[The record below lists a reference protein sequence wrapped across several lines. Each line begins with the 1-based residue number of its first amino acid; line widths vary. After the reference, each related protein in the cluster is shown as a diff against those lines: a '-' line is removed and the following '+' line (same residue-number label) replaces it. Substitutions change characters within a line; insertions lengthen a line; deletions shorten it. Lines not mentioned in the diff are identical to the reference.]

1 MPQLFKNAT
10 VDDYYK
16 NSLIEKTIE
25 KLARAVWLYEPEQEE
40 PLRRLPLAGAVC
52 ATAVYVGYSVGDVIT
67 QDHDPTPPKNGSP

>member
-40 PLRRLPLAGAVC
+40 PLRRLPLA
-52 ATAVYVGYSVGDVIT
+52 
-67 QDHDPTPPKNGSP
+67 